1 VLDGRF
7 RFDNFV
13 VGAANRLAASAA
25 RAVAESPGAVYNPL
39 FIYSSSGLGKT
50 HLIGAIGHLARTLHP
65 ELTTEYVTLED
76 FVDQLHAAIASGQA
90 NAFKRRYQNVGLLLL
105 DDVQFLTGRTET
117 QSEILRVFNAL
128 QGSGR
133 QIVMTCD
140 RQPTDIADVDARLLT
155 RLSGGLIVDIGTPDF
170 ETRVA
175 ILRNKAAERA
185 ASFPPGVLEELA
197 RIPTSNVRELQGALN
212 RVIANQQI
220 LDTQLTL
227 EDVREVVEAV
237 RGGTPPLPDEFESFL
252 SDIAVT
258 VARSVEEW
266 RVRLGERIARWSAD
280 GYATGILDRALAGN
294 DAPDVDALEA
304 SFAALVERLRA
315 AEREAV
321 RLDAKCDGLAIFRDP
336 EHFAEAEDFVARLIL
351 TAEPPPLPDPSRRLS
366 DLVSVPGNQLALR
379 SAAEVI
385 ETPGARY
392 NPLVIFGSVG
402 TGKSHLAHAIG
413 SALHTRDQGTWIV
426 ACLTGA
432 QFVDELIE
440 ALQQGRVERWRTRYR
455 ACDALIIDGV
465 QALIG
470 KERSQDELFHLFNV
484 FHEAGKQIVLVSDRP
499 PSALIELEARLRS
512 RFDGGLVVQMGH
524 ADAAVREARQT
535 PVPAGDEAAA
545 PPIDLVLEGGR
556 VPTPT
561 GYTTP
566 NEDPGG
572 DGSAGA
578 ASSGAR
584 LSTRVSPPHGVDM
597 TLLDPEKIVFEWP
610 HIDGRVVEELR

>member
-7 RFDNFV
+7 RFENFV

-50 HLIGAIGHLARTLHP
+50 HLIGAIGHHARGLHP
-65 ELTTEYVTLED
+65 ELAIEYLTLED

-117 QSEILRVFNAL
+117 QSEVLRVFNLL
-128 QGSGR
+128 QESGR

-140 RQPTDIADVDARLLT
+140 RPPSEIADVDARLLT

-175 ILRNKAAERA
+175 ILRHKAAERA

-227 EDVREVVEAV
+227 EDVRQVVEAV
-237 RGGTPPLPDEFESFL
+237 RGGTPPLADEFESFL

-258 VARSVEEW
+258 VAQSVEEW
-266 RVRLGERIARWSAD
+266 RVRLGERIAHWHAA
-280 GYATGILDRALAGN
+280 GYATGFLDRVLASHEEPN
-294 DAPDVDALEA
+294 LDALEA
-304 SFAALVERLRA
+304 SFAATVDRLRA
-315 AEREAV
+315 AERDAV
-321 RLDAKCDGLAIFRDP
+321 RLDPKCDGLAIFRDP
-336 EHFAEAEDFVARLIL
+336 EHVTEAEDFVARLIVA
-351 TAEPPPLPDPSRRLS
+351 AEPPPAPDASSRLA
-366 DLVSVPGNQLALR
+366 DLIGVPGNQLALR
-379 SAAEVI
+379 AAAAVI
-385 ETPGARY
+385 EAPGERY
-392 NPLVIFGSVG
+392 NPLVIFGPVG

-413 SALHTRDQGTWIV
+413 SALRARDEGSWIV
-426 ACLTGA
+426 ACVSGQ
-432 QFVDELIE
+432 QFVDEVIA

-465 QALIG
+465 QTLVG

-499 PSALIELEARLRS
+499 PSALVELEARLRS
-512 RFDGGLVVQMGH
+512 RFDGGLVVQMGS

-535 PVPAGDEAAA
+535 PVPIGDEAAA
-545 PPIDLVLEGGR
+545 PTIDLVVDAGPG
-556 VPTPT
+556 PAS
-561 GYTTP
+561 YASP
-566 NEDPGG
+566 NDRAAF
-572 DGSAGA
+572 AGA
-578 ASSGAR
+578 THAAAAEALPNTR
-584 LSTRVSPPHGVDM
+584 LSPPHGVDM